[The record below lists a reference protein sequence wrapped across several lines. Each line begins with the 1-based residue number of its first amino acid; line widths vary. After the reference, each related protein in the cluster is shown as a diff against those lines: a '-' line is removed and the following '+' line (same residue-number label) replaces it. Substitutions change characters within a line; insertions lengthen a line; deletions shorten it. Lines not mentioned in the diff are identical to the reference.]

1 MRVGIFGGTF
11 DPVHLGHLIL
21 AEQARDQA
29 QLDEVWFIP
38 APRPPQKEGQAITR
52 FEHRVEMLSL
62 ALAGNPAFRIDELEK
77 DRVGPSY
84 TVDTIDELHRRHPE
98 YVFALLVGGDSLADL
113 PYWREPQRILEQ
125 AGLVVMDRPGTPT
138 LSAEELRQR
147 LALPAAAPLSLIRVE
162 SPGIDIASRDL
173 RRRIAEGRSVRYLVP
188 RAVEVYVREKQFYRG
203 G

>member
-29 QLDEVWFIP
+29 RLDEVWFIP
-38 APRPPQKEGQAITR
+38 APRPPQKEGQTITR
-52 FEHRVEMLSL
+52 FEQRVEMLSL
-62 ALAGNPAFRIDELEK
+62 ALAGNPAFKIDEIEK

-84 TVDTIDELHRRHPE
+84 TVDTVTELRRRHPE
-98 YVFALLVGGDSLADL
+98 HTFELLVGGDALADL

-138 LSAEELRQR
+138 VSVEELSRR
-147 LALPAAAPLSLIRVE
+147 LALPAGTPIDLVRVE
-162 SPGIDIASRDL
+162 APGIDIASRDL
-173 RRRIAEGRSVRYLVP
+173 RRRLAVGRSIRYLVP
-188 RAVEVYVREKQFYRG
+188 RAVEVYLREKQLYRD
-203 G
+203 